1 MNYRRWRLRTGLIG
15 LLSLI
20 SLISFLLAG
29 ATLFL
34 IRLPQI
40 SRESQEDLRVEV
52 SDLSLRSEAILGAIQ
67 TQLELIATALRNPG
81 TTPEKTLERALGRS
95 SAFTAIYQV
104 DRDGRV
110 INASLKSWLGH
121 TRRRE
126 LIGNDLS
133 RDPIFQRTL
142 KDARTVWSDKYLS
155 PVSSEIA
162 VSIGTPAGDTR
173 KVTSYRAWPR
183 SNCWHQSRQ

>member
-1 MNYRRWRLRTGLIG
+1 V
-15 LLSLI
+15 LSLI

-34 IRLPQI
+34 IRLPQV

-52 SDLSLRSEAILGAIQ
+52 SDLSLRSEAMLGAIQ

-110 INASLKSWLGH
+110 INASLKSWLGQPAAASSSATTCRA
-121 TRRRE
+121 TRSSSVPSPKHGPSGVTNTSRPYQARSPSASVRRP
-126 LIGNDLS
+126 G
-133 RDPIFQRTL
+133 RP
-142 KDARTVWSDKYLS
+142 
-155 PVSSEIA
+155 
-162 VSIGTPAGDTR
+162 
-173 KVTSYRAWPR
+173 
-183 SNCWHQSRQ
+183 

>member
-1 MNYRRWRLRTGLIG
+1 MNRRRWRLRTGLIG

-34 IRLPQI
+34 IRLPQV

-52 SDLSLRSEAILGAIQ
+52 SDLSLRSEAMLGAIQ

-104 DRDGRV
+104 DRDGTV

-121 TRRRE
+121 ARRRE
-126 LIGNDLS
+126 LIGREFDIRIGVNPLAECA
-133 RDPIFQRTL
+133 QRL
-142 KDARTVWSDKYLS
+142 R
-155 PVSSEIA
+155 
-162 VSIGTPAGDTR
+162 G
-173 KVTSYRAWPR
+173 
-183 SNCWHQSRQ
+183 